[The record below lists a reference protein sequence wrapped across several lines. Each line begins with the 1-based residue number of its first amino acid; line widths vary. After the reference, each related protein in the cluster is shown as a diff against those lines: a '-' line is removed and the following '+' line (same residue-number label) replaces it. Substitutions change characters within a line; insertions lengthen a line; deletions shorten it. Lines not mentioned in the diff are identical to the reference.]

1 MNIEQLSTG
10 LSQQRVQEQAEIQVE
25 SMILR
30 EAKDQSEALMKLMDA
45 AEAVT
50 DPNLGGQVN
59 ILA

>member
-10 LSQQRVQEQAEIQVE
+10 LSRQRIQEQAAIQVE
-25 SMILR
+25 SMIVQ
-30 EAKDQSEALMKLMDA
+30 EAKDQSEALMKLMDT

-50 DPNLGGQVN
+50 DPDLGSRVN